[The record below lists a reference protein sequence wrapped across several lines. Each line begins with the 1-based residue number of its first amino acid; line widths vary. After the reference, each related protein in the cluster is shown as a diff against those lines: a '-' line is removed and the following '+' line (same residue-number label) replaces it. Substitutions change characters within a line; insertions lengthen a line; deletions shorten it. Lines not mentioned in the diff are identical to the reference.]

1 MKDRIKWFDDFYPC
15 MQIECSFLPVYNW
28 KQFFVS
34 VYIDTIANNNND
46 FELLEE
52 MNTILLTEPLDALV
66 LYNP

>member
-52 MNTILLTEPLDALV
+52 MNTIS
-66 LYNP
+66 N